1 LRYLVTHEWARG
13 ARDAL
18 WRRSKLGLTASPQM
32 VARWMNGWRRTV
44 RDWEE
49 DKGMSRNILS
59 IDQGTTSTRALI
71 FDENR
76 RAGQRAAGI
85 CPALPADGWVEHDA
99 EDIWRDT
106 LATARGALEKAGL
119 TGADIAAIGITNQRE
134 TVVLWDRATAP
145 AAPRD
150 RVAGPAHRRSLRPL
164 RAQGHEA
171 LVQERTGLLL
181 DPYFSGTK
189 LAWLLD
195 TIPGARERAEKGELA
210 FGTIDTFLLWR
221 LTEGVSTR
229 PM

>member
-1 LRYLVTHEWARG
+1 
-13 ARDAL
+13 
-18 WRRSKLGLTASPQM
+18 
-32 VARWMNGWRRTV
+32 MNGWRRTV
-44 RDWEE
+44 EGLGRGQGHEPQY
-49 DKGMSRNILS
+49 LS

-76 RAGQRAAGI
+76 RVLASAQQEFAQHY
-85 CPALPADGWVEHDA
+85 PADGWSMMPRISGATRWPRPGRAGEGRADRRGHCRHRHHQPARNGGAVGP
-99 EDIWRDT
+99 RD
-106 LATARGALEKAGL
+106 G
-119 TGADIAAIGITNQRE
+119 
-134 TVVLWDRATAP
+134 RA

-150 RVAGPAHRRSLRPL
+150 CVAGPAHRGCLRPL
-164 RAQGHEA
+164 RAQGLEP